1 MLAASVVEDE
11 VAKKTG
17 LTPLNIEA
25 TQRLRAIARTPEA
38 QGKAERIMDIVASIT
53 RGKGYTAGTKQL
65 VSRVSGTTKRLQK
78 ALYSIFS
85 LSTPLE
91 LNYILCAINMAAT
104 VEVADQATMQLLV
117 KDKLPLLSTIA
128 RAALVDGLQKLGLRH
143 RPQRQLWA
151 RDVILN
157 THGLDLTHFKGY
169 IDDGGDYH
177 TMYKLVY
184 NDLQGDV
191 QNDVLIHLK
200 REGEAVAAVV
210 QGSGPGAPPG
220 AVLKVLSDIDDTV
233 FSSGD
238 SFPAGVDARYP
249 RKCYYPGALA
259 LYAALDRCFAQKHS
273 NLLQMIATVGV
284 AAKFAEEESAAGSDS
299 DEEVTSPPERIQTQT
314 ETEEIVAAEKTMTE
328 GEEKELRREQRE
340 PSPGPPSGAGNA
352 IDRAYEDGNKAFSFS
367 REATPF
373 SLGGGGGGGSR
384 STMSDARL
392 LGLQIPSVD
401 VSGLTPR
408 DPGNYFDGFSPRA
421 DSPLPE
427 RRPQAALVHHQE
439 GSNLVFLSARPESY
453 KGMTESESYR
463 KYFQLPVLRGELDT
477 SPTMLLGSLDSGPR
491 ALMKL
496 LKRRWMLP
504 HDDPNPKTA
513 AAALYQTLAAKKLS
527 RFREYAAIYPEA
539 AFVFVGDNGQGDVLC
554 AEILYSTAAQAA
566 TATRPSQ
573 LIASFIHRV
582 VSPASTLSMLRTAKG
597 TKEDW
602 MTSWQQRRIYFHR
615 THVGMATEAFKL
627 GLLDEE
633 GLSLVAN
640 TATVDFRRIYGR
652 YGGRHGGRNLAKA
665 ARHLNKDILAANV
678 FLPSNLDVPLVHMP
692 GERGTPV
699 PESVRAPSVALSD
712 MTGLVPMR

>member
-1 MLAASVVEDE
+1 
-11 VAKKTG
+11 
-17 LTPLNIEA
+17 
-25 TQRLRAIARTPEA
+25 
-38 QGKAERIMDIVASIT
+38 MDIVASIT

-65 VSRVSGTTKRLQK
+65 VSRVSGTTKRLQR

-104 VEVADQATMQLLV
+104 VEVADQATMQLLI

-128 RAALVDGLQKLGLRH
+128 RAALVDGLQKLGLRY

-151 RDVILN
+151 RDVILE
-157 THGLDLTHFKGY
+157 THGLDLTHFKAY

-191 QNDVLIHLK
+191 QNDVLEHLK
-200 REGEAVAAVV
+200 REGDAVAAVV

-259 LYAALDRCFAQKHS
+259 LYAALDRCFAQRHS
-273 NLLQMIATVGV
+273 SLLQVIATVGV
-284 AAKFAEEESAAGSDS
+284 VAASAEEENDEEAESDDS
-299 DEEVTSPPERIQTQT
+299 DEEVMSPPEKKTPMMATTTAIT
-314 ETEEIVAAEKTMTE
+314 EQKQEVAVTNKGEQEIIEDNNQEEE
-328 GEEKELRREQRE
+328 RRERE
-340 PSPGPPSGAGNA
+340 ASPSPPNA
-352 IDRAYEDGNKAFSFS
+352 ATASERYDNKVFNRELSPYGDG
-367 REATPF
+367 
-373 SLGGGGGGGSR
+373 LGGGVGGLGS
-384 STMSDARL
+384 STHSHSNTRL
-392 LGLQIPSVD
+392 LGLNLPSVD

-408 DPGNYFDGFSPRA
+408 DPGVFFDGFSPRA

-427 RRPQAALVHHQE
+427 RRPQAALLHHQE

-463 KYFQLPVLRGELDT
+463 KYFQPPVLRGELDT

-491 ALMKL
+491 ALVKL
-496 LKRRWMLP
+496 LTGRWMLP

-602 MTSWQQRRIYFHR
+602 MTAWQQRRIYFHR

-640 TATVDFRRIYGR
+640 TAAVDFRRIYGR
-652 YGGRHGGRNLAKA
+652 YGGRHAGRNLDKA
-665 ARHLNKDILAANV
+665 ARHLNKDIIAANIL
-678 FLPSNLDVPLVHMP
+678 LPSHLDVALVQMP
-692 GERGTPV
+692 GERGTPA

-712 MTGLVPMR
+712 MTGLMPMR